1 MSGSVIQLKL
11 LEAKAA
17 LEAARVLAAQGDS
30 RNSIPCAY
38 FAVFRA
44 AAAMGAAASGMHSD
58 CPSRQE
64 TIEEPFVATD
74 PVNRAFYDDLLK
86 AYELRRTTGCEA
98 AQSTPAESTEGTLR
112 SAAEFLALAEK
123 FLEGTGSRI
132 E

>member
-44 AAAMGAAASGMHSD
+44 ATAMGAAASERHSD
-58 CPSRQE
+58 CLSCQE
-64 TIEEPFVATD
+64 TVDQPFLAAD

-86 AYELRRTTGCEA
+86 AYELRRTADCEA
-98 AQSTPAESTEGTLR
+98 AQGTPAESTEGTLR

-123 FLEGTGSRI
+123 FLEGTGCPI